1 MSEDRSDEALIREFA
16 EARALVER
24 LEGDLIARGL
34 LQGPEH
40 GDRYRT
46 LFEDSADAIL
56 IIDGDTFIDCNQ
68 ATVEMLRYD
77 NKIQLL
83 ETHPSELSP
92 PVQPDGRDSYEKAN
106 EMIRIA
112 LEKGSHRFE
121 WDHKRADGEVFPVE
135 VLLTPVQNGD
145 RTKLHTVWRDI
156 TQRKQLESQLRQSQK
171 MEAMGRLAGGVA
183 HDFNNLLMIINGN
196 AEKLLLAV
204 GDNEELVETVRQIG
218 WAGQRATELTVQL
231 LASSRKQLLQ
241 PAVLDLNQVTTQAH
255 DLLSRLIGE
264 DIELITHPAAAPV
277 MFKADPGLIEQVI
290 INLATNARDAMPN
303 GGTLNLEVAEQT
315 IDDSLSTDG
324 LQLTPG
330 RYARLTVTDTGMGM
344 VDEIKERAFDPFFTT
359 KPVGEGSGLGLS
371 MVYGVVQQSGGH
383 ITIRSEENAGTTI
396 EIWFPT
402 VDETATDA
410 VVKIDPA
417 RGGNETILVVED
429 DTSVAAVIEVMLVEA
444 GYTVMTSRSGRE
456 ALEVFAEHGPE
467 IALVLSDV
475 VMPHMGGPE
484 FVRKLLKKGPV
495 PPVIFASGYTGDLL
509 GSFDQLDFEAGF
521 LQKPFNRSTLIRA
534 VRSAIDRLED

>member
-1 MSEDRSDEALIREFA
+1 MSEDRSDKALIRELSA
-16 EARALVER
+16 ARALVGR
-24 LEGDLIARGL
+24 LEAALIARGSM
-34 LQGPEH
+34 PAVEDT
-40 GDRYRT
+40 DRYRS

-77 NKIQLL
+77 NKLQLL

-121 WDHKRADGEVFPVE
+121 WDHIRSDGEVFPVE

-145 RTKLHTVWRDI
+145 RTKLHVVWRDI

-171 MEAMGRLAGGVA
+171 MEAMGRLAGGIA

-196 AEKLLLAV
+196 VEKLLLAV
-204 GDNEELVETVRQIG
+204 DDNEDLTETVRQIG

-231 LASSRKQLLQ
+231 LATSRKQLLQ
-241 PAVLDLNQVTTQAH
+241 PAVLDLNQVTIQAH

-303 GGTLNLEVAEQT
+303 GGTLELEVAEQT
-315 IDDSLSTDG
+315 INDSLSTDG
-324 LQLTPG
+324 LRLTPG

-344 VDEIKERAFDPFFTT
+344 GDEIKERAFDPFFTT

-371 MVYGVVQQSGGH
+371 MVYGVIRQSGGH
-383 ITIRSEENAGTTI
+383 VVIRSETGIGTRVM
-396 EIWFPT
+396 IWFPT
-402 VDETATDA
+402 VDEP
-410 VVKIDPA
+410 VVEETVEIHSV
-417 RGGNETILVVED
+417 RGGDETILVVED
-429 DTSVAAVIEVMLVEA
+429 DESVSAIVEGMLGEA
-444 GYTVMTSRSGRE
+444 GYTVLTSRNGAQ
-456 ALEVFAEHGPE
+456 ALDLYAERSAEV
-467 IALVLSDV
+467 ALILTDV
-475 VMPHMGGPE
+475 VMPHIGGPE
-484 FVRKLLKKGPV
+484 LIRTLIEKGPV
-495 PPVIFASGYTGDLL
+495 PPVIFASGYTDELL
-509 GSFDQLDFEAGF
+509 SSLDQLEFDAGF
-521 LQKPFNRSTLIRA
+521 LQKPFNRSTLLRQ
-534 VRSAIDRLED
+534 VRNYLDKNSS